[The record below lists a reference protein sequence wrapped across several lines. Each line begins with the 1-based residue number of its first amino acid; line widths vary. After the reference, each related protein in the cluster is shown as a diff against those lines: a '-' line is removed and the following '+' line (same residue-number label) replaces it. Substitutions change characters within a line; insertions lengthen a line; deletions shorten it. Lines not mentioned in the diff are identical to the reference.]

1 MDILVREYPRR
12 NKPVQQGVDE
22 RTKVLHHEHSVANA
36 ADADV
41 MPSTATLNA
50 ADGQRLQTVLDAIAE
65 PIPQRW
71 AALDQLRYFCDG
83 ADAPLLE
90 AIGGKR
96 FSTLHTLLNL
106 LDMATDLGGPVAVR
120 TAPEHQRV
128 PVGLVV
134 ALLECLLCNA
144 TSNLKPFLKTPNGV
158 KNLVVTLSFYEEL
171 MYDAE
176 FGPDILDRAC
186 NILCYCTFYHPVP
199 ATAIFTA
206 AAGKNKIKSRILSAL
221 LSSPHSHPSHRR
233 CGHHSHAQRG
243 DDALHAHPRQTG
255 HRPPLAPRA
264 TLRLVGTV
272 GLFNWQ
278 HL

>member
-1 MDILVREYPRR
+1 
-12 NKPVQQGVDE
+12 
-22 RTKVLHHEHSVANA
+22 
-36 ADADV
+36 

-134 ALLECLLCNA
+134 ALSACCA
-144 TSNLKPFLKTPNGV
+144 TTSNLNPFGAEWRQEPRRDAL
-158 KNLVVTLSFYEEL
+158 LYEEL
-171 MYDAE
+171 MRRIWA
-176 FGPDILDRAC
+176 DILDRAC

-206 AAGKNKIKSRILSAL
+206 AAGKNKIKSRILSA
-221 LSSPHSHPSHRR
+221 PHLTPLPSHTHRR

-243 DDALHAHPRQTG
+243 DDALYTHPRQTG

>member
-1 MDILVREYPRR
+1 MSS
-12 NKPVQQGVDE
+12 GCG
-22 RTKVLHHEHSVANA
+22 
-36 ADADV
+36 

-134 ALLECLLCNA
+134 ALLECLLWLLAQGCVFPVLSKLSAWLVDADLSLVRHLMQQLLGLIAPPYSPAFGKALLAMMRHPRTLEAHRTAESKQPLLAAAQLAARSPDSNA
-144 TSNLKPFLKTPNGV
+144 PSIKPIHSV
-158 KNLVVTLSFYEEL
+158 AVS
-171 MYDAE
+171 
-176 FGPDILDRAC
+176 
-186 NILCYCTFYHPVP
+186 VP
-199 ATAIFTA
+199 A
-206 AAGKNKIKSRILSAL
+206 K
-221 LSSPHSHPSHRR
+221 
-233 CGHHSHAQRG
+233 
-243 DDALHAHPRQTG
+243 
-255 HRPPLAPRA
+255 
-264 TLRLVGTV
+264 
-272 GLFNWQ
+272 
-278 HL
+278 